1 MATPDPASF
10 RSRVAATLPFG
21 TRRRDAAEAVRRVAS
36 VVSDA
41 GSGIGEALGP
51 GHSRAPVR
59 PRSWL
64 AHHHRVHE
72 TDEVRRR
79 LVAGLRAGA
88 AGRRPG
94 NLVVIVDDRAGTVGA
109 LDATRRSLD
118 AQWSDEWELL
128 AVRDDAALGAALT
141 DVTATDPARPVTILR
156 AGDRLRCDL
165 VARVMDAFWED
176 ASLAMVHWD
185 EAVHGSDGL
194 WFRPSW
200 SPDLLVSANAWGRS
214 FALRAARFAGF
225 DASAGDA
232 GWWAA
237 LLGARLDDHEV
248 RRLPRVA
255 VITTDRHDAVP
266 KGAVGAVAAELE
278 CRAWPAV
285 PVSSGAHSLG
295 IDWSLAL
302 WPTVSIVVPSR
313 HSRSLLAP
321 LIASLRATD
330 YPHLEV
336 VIVDNSGRSDSKA
349 SWYDGELAGLDGRV
363 LWWDEE
369 PFNYSAVN
377 NHGAA
382 VAAGD
387 VLVFMN
393 DDTEARSTGW
403 LRQLVGWSSRPEIG
417 TVGAQLLD
425 ADGLI
430 QHGGVVMGMDSSAG
444 HLFAGGEPGA
454 DSFLGS
460 TEWVRNVIASTAA
473 CVAVRREV
481 FDACGGFDE
490 RFVLCGSDVVLGI
503 EAHVRG
509 WRNVVVPN
517 TGVRHMESATRDPN
531 AGVHQ
536 DVFASWWR
544 YQRWLSSGDPYFSP
558 SLSLESHWP
567 ALRPPGEPPAAH
579 RMLAVME
586 RPVGVFRQEVLEE
599 TARGLALAYPVGES
613 TVSDVKAGHLAA
625 VGPHAVETLNWVLP
639 PFDNPF
645 YGGLA
650 TIVRIAEHLAR
661 EHGVRQRFVIC
672 DREQSDFYRSALAAG
687 APCLA
692 ECDLVFLGS
701 DGLDTLDRIP
711 EADAAVATMWT
722 TAYVAA
728 SAPRQRRR
736 FYLIQDH
743 EPTFYPAG
751 TLYALAE
758 ETYRLGLYG
767 ICNTEPIEAMYTGR
781 YGGSGTW
788 FRPAVDRGV
797 FFPPAEPRSS
807 ARRADEPVRIF
818 VYARPGHWRNCWE
831 IAQPALCAIK
841 ERYGAG
847 VHIVTAGSWA
857 SPEDLGGG
865 IEHLGLL
872 DVRSTGELY
881 RRCDVGVALTVS
893 EHPSY
898 LPGELMAC
906 GVPVVTFDLPEAE
919 WIVRHRETGM
929 RARQTVTGVYEAV
942 DALVADTHLRDSLSR
957 GALAHVDARHSDWD
971 AAIAGIWDY
980 LCDPG

>member
-1 MATPDPASF
+1 MVDPGRL
-10 RSRVAATLPFG
+10 RSRVAAALPFG
-21 TRRRDAAEAVRRVAS
+21 TRRRDAAETVRRVAS
-36 VVSDA
+36 VVSEA

-51 GHSRAPVR
+51 GYSRAPVS

-64 AHHHRVHE
+64 VHHHRVHE
-72 TDEVRRR
+72 TDLVRRR
-79 LVAGLRAGA
+79 LVEGLRARA
-88 AGRRPG
+88 AGGRPG
-94 NLVVIVDDRAGTVGA
+94 RLLVLVDDRAAVGGA
-109 LDATRRSLD
+109 LEATGRSLD
-118 AQWSDEWELL
+118 AQWSDDWESL
-128 AVRDDAALGAALT
+128 AVGDDAALDEALRST
-141 DVTATDPARPVTILR
+141 MATDPTRPVTILR
-156 AGDRLRCDL
+156 AGDRLRPDL

-185 EAVHGSDGL
+185 EAVGGPDEL
-194 WFRPSW
+194 RFRPGW
-200 SPDLLVSANAWGRS
+200 SPELLLSANAWGRC
-214 FALRAARFAGF
+214 FAMRASRLVGF

-232 GWWAA
+232 AWWAA
-237 LLGARLDDHEV
+237 LLGAGMSDYEV
-248 RRLPRVA
+248 RRLTRVG
-255 VITTDRHDAVP
+255 VTTVDRHDPVP
-266 KGAVGAVAAELE
+266 EAARSAVAAELE
-278 CRAWPAV
+278 RRSWPAD
-285 PVSSGAHSLG
+285 PVTGGVAVR
-295 IDWSLAL
+295 IEWSLPD
-302 WPTVSIVVPSR
+302 WPKVSIVVPSR
-313 HSRSLLAP
+313 HSRELLGP
-321 LIASLRATD
+321 LLASLRATD

-336 VIVDNSGRSDSKA
+336 VIVDNSGHSGSKDA
-349 SWYDGELAGLDGRV
+349 WYAGELAGLDGRV
-363 LWWDEE
+363 LWWDGE

-382 VAAGD
+382 NATGD

-393 DDTEARSTGW
+393 DDTEARSPRW
-403 LRQLVGWSSRPEIG
+403 LRQLVGWASRPEIG

-425 ADGLI
+425 PDGLI

-444 HLFAGGEPGA
+444 HLFAGGRPGA
-454 DSFLGS
+454 DSLLGG
-460 TEWVRNVIASTAA
+460 TQWVRNVVASTAA

-503 EAHVRG
+503 DALVRG
-509 WRNVVVPN
+509 WRNVVVPD
-517 TGVRHMESATRDPN
+517 TGVLHMESATRGRDG
-531 AGVHQ
+531 GVHQ
-536 DVFASWWR
+536 DLFASWWR
-544 YQRWLSSGDPYFSP
+544 YQRWLSAGDPYFSP
-558 SLSLESHWP
+558 SLSLEAHWP
-567 ALRPPGEPPAAH
+567 TLRPPGEPPAAH
-579 RMLAVME
+579 RMLAMID
-586 RPVGVFRQEVLEE
+586 RPAGVFRQEVLEE
-599 TARGLALAYPVGES
+599 TARGLALAYQVGES
-613 TVSDVKAGHLAA
+613 TVDDVEAGHRAS
-625 VGPHAVETLNWVLP
+625 VGRHVVKTLNWVLP

-650 TIVRIAEHLAR
+650 TIVRIAEHLSG

-672 DREQSDFYRSALAAG
+672 DREQTDFYRSALAAG
-687 APCLA
+687 APSLGV
-692 ECDLVFLGS
+692 CDLVFLGG
-701 DGLDTLDRIP
+701 DGLEHLDRIP
-711 EADAAVATMWT
+711 PADAVVATMWT

-728 SAPRQRRR
+728 SAPGQRRR

-767 ICNTEPIEAMYTGR
+767 ICNTEPIHTMYTGR
-781 YGGSGTW
+781 YGGSGMW
-788 FRPAVDRGV
+788 FLPAVDRGV
-797 FFPPAEPRSS
+797 FFPPAAP
-807 ARRADEPVRIF
+807 RRAGPGTGEPVRVF

-831 IAQPALCAIK
+831 IAQPALQRIK
-841 ERYGAG
+841 ELHGDR

-942 DALVADTHLRDSLSR
+942 DALVADPGLRSTL
-957 GALAHVDARHSDWD
+957 AKAAPAHVDAVHSDWD
-971 AAIAGIWDY
+971 GAIAGVWDY